1 MNRLNN
7 GESEKTTHHPDV
19 TVVVVV
25 FNHER
30 YVEEC
35 LDSLVHT
42 GFGALEILII
52 DDASSD
58 ASDTVIRN
66 WMQRHT
72 DQNTVY
78 VNHPQNMGLI
88 NTLNEAIGIAQGQY
102 LCFISGDDVMM
113 PNGIVDRLRYLMRH
127 PDKLAVFADCHVIGE
142 RGNQLFLSGIEQL
155 YPKKGMK
162 KEELRIDSLVPSC
175 VVFHW
180 AVPGPVFMSRAET
193 FQIVGPY
200 DEQFALEDWDMYLR
214 IAALGKLGFCDE
226 YVSKYRLHDQN
237 VVRTRKPLLGR
248 EIAQIARKN
257 APRYRAI
264 DAVRLRGIYAFWKYR
279 EAKEVLAKV
288 FYFFLTGFL
297 LVFAGWAHRGRKY
310 FLARRRARDE
320 SSR

>member
-7 GESEKTTHHPDV
+7 GKSEKTTHHPDV

-66 WMQRHT
+66 WMQHHP

-78 VNHPQNMGLI
+78 VNHPQNMGLT
-88 NTLNEAIGIAQGQY
+88 NTLNEAIGIAKGQY

-113 PNGIVDRLRYLMRH
+113 PNGIVDRQRYLMRH
-127 PDKLAVFADCHVIGE
+127 PDKLAVFADCHVIDEG
-142 RGNQLFLSGIEQL
+142 GDQLFLSGIEQL
-155 YPKKGMK
+155 YPKQGMK

-200 DEQFALEDWDMYLR
+200 DEQFAVEDWDMYLR

-248 EIAQIARKN
+248 DIAQIARKN

-264 DAVRLRGIYAFWKYR
+264 DAVRLRGIYASWKYR
-279 EAKEVLAKV
+279 EAKQVLAKV

-297 LVFAGWAHRGRKY
+297 LVVTGWAHRGRKY
-310 FLARRRARDE
+310 FLARRRERDE
-320 SSR
+320 SRR